1 VILCDK
7 HRFVCILCQE
17 EQLLAVGAKRFVLAS
32 FVQRS
37 TVLSEYRTKLLEE
50 AEVDSE
56 LGGTPYLER
65 SNPLYVRADLNSA
78 PVVTTC
84 GHIMHESCWS
94 SHFETVFNK
103 ERRRPYR
110 YRTKLKQF

>member
-1 VILCDK
+1 
-7 HRFVCILCQE
+7 VCILCQE
-17 EQLLAVGAKRFVLAS
+17 EQVLAVGAKRFVLAS

-37 TVLSEYRTKLLEE
+37 TVLSEYREKLIEE
-50 AEVDSE
+50 SNREPVD
-56 LGGTPYLER
+56 GRIPYLER
-65 SNPLYVRADLNSA
+65 GNPLYLRSDLMSA
-78 PVVTTC
+78 PVMTTC

-110 YRTKLKQF
+110 